1 MRLLRWIMIISLL
14 QGLENEVV
22 RRRAGIV
29 KITEVIQESRLRWF
43 GHVLRIDAEE
53 GVQGA

>member
-14 QGLENEVV
+14 QGLENEMV

-53 GVQGA
+53 EVQGA